1 MTAPTIFGHS
11 MRPAPTIEGWTL
23 KFGIFQVDVTELL
36 AHVGRAFGGRIRF
49 GQSVILGDAVSRLT
63 EWPHRNP
70 QAAAAE
76 CEAWLM
82 RTMLETAGAMGFELR
97 RVES

>member
-1 MTAPTIFGHS
+1 MTAPTLFGKP
-11 MRPAPTIEGWTL
+11 MQPDPTIEGWTL
-23 KFGIFQVDVTELL
+23 EFGVFQVDVTELL

-49 GQSVILGDAVSRLT
+49 GQSVILG
-63 EWPHRNP
+63 PHRNP

-82 RTMLETAGAMGFELR
+82 RTMLETAGAMGFSLR
-97 RVES
+97 RDES